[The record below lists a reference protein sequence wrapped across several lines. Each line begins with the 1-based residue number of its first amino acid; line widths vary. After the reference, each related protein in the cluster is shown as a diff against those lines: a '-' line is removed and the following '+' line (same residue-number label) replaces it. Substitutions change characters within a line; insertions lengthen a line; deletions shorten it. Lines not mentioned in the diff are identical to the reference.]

1 MPQKTNLS
9 VPPYNDDFDPSK
21 NFYRVLFRPG
31 YSIQSREL
39 TTLQSILQSQ
49 IENFGK
55 NLFKQG
61 DMVVPGE
68 IGFNNS
74 LNYVKLSS
82 VSDVASTDATGNII
96 FEKYNIKNLIGYDVK
111 GLSSGVVASVISAEV
126 SNEFENDVL
135 FVNYKTSGNA
145 NNEKTFRQGESLEV
159 IDLANSPVL
168 VVGTDGSALPTTII
182 RYDGETGERLSP
194 ITSKAMGFASAVK
207 IQEGIYFINGT
218 FVRNDEE
225 LIIIDKYYNK
235 PSCNIGFNIEES
247 IVTPEEDSS
256 LYDNAKGFSNYSAPG
271 AHRLKTELLLNSYN
285 FNQSYSSNFVKLLS
299 IKNGQVESLVKPTNY
314 NLVEEILSKRTSDE
328 SGDYVVDNFSIDLRE
343 YYQSTTNK
351 GIYPED
357 SDNIVNGKYTIPEAS
372 SKMIAGI
379 GTGKAYIKGYEIVN
393 NELKY
398 LEVDKARDT
407 FTRNNNRIKVKN
419 IPSYNVT
426 NVYNSI
432 ALNSVGQDLISY
444 PTLYLNSVFNDG
456 TLGFNNT
463 ESSTDYKQTV
473 NRRGKSFSLNDGIK
487 TLYIQLGAGKQSPTD
502 ANLNTYFINSTNLTN
517 GVDYP
522 ALWYIKT
529 RASGTSTTTTANPIE
544 IIGFNLI
551 ERPDITPNT
560 IVELTV
566 RGNKYDLQELLIE
579 YDSEDIISTSPQTAL
594 KRRKLFLTKSTAE
607 SNSDYWGYILDYN
620 EVITP
625 IVGLSKPKNFSF
637 LKKGV
642 GFNPDKDKVIS
653 KGRLSD
659 GTAAYNSI
667 FSLSYFNPVFFT
679 KIIVDTKI
687 TTGFDSGRYITG
699 ATSGAYAVVENTQ
712 NGSYTLQ
719 NSTTIFVR
727 MLSGRFID
735 GETLIDES
743 GNSLRIAKENTI
755 SHFIV
760 TNRGNGYDPNGGAR
774 LKLNGEIISTSAAEV
789 KIDTNL
795 SNSVYAIQIKDRSL
809 LSQEYLYPP
818 TVGIADITTATENT
832 TAVVE
837 PVLYRNTICYYN
849 DSDVKS
855 ISSQIGS
862 TYNFTCDVD
871 LSTNGYYNSQSV
883 TSFIFIGT
891 EGEKYLECQGFSG
904 DATQYLKQGDIVQYT
919 DINNKVIRSV
929 VQYATKPQG
938 LLKTRIYLDSAL
950 QNNVSSN
957 VLKVFT
963 KVENSNSTLLIP
975 SGSQYLKSIV
985 VSNSDSKISYF
996 SRKDFILSASSSGGT
1011 LTFRAELQ
1019 YGTQTFADYSEN
1031 NYVLTVLNNGY
1042 QNNAVTDISNGD
1054 IIYINEDWVTIQNS
1068 TDTSGL
1074 TAGTVTIDIPSTYF
1088 GTGLNYTNLKLKL
1101 SATLKTSKAL
1111 PRIKTIKRNKRITIN
1126 SSGDKIV
1133 ILRGQDF
1140 DTGDPDV
1147 FSYSDAIKI
1156 NYIYEGTS
1164 TSAPTVN
1171 DSGDLIDG
1179 KDLTD
1184 QFTFDDGQRD
1194 SFYDVS
1200 RIVLKPGYESP
1211 KGVLLVSFDYFEHSQ
1226 GDFCTVD
1233 SYLHDSGVP
1242 ITEIPQFNSS
1252 VLGKISLR
1260 DVIDFRPKVDTTST
1274 FSGFQNTSLVAQS
1287 NYSSF
1292 NGSGGIFAS
1301 TPASDDNLDYTISF
1315 SSVQYLDRIDAISLD
1330 KDGNFNVTK
1339 GNSSL
1344 NPVKPENKKDSLCL
1358 YYLYIPSYTSNIN
1371 DVKIIPVNNKRY
1383 TMKDIGKLEK
1393 RLERLENYTS
1403 LSILEQ
1409 QALNMQI
1416 RDSLGFER
1424 YKTGFVVD
1432 GFDSHY
1438 LGNLSSQDYLCSIDP
1453 QQSILRPQTVV
1464 SNVDLIE
1471 LNTTDDERK
1480 TNNYTNTNG
1489 IVTLPFSSLKS
1500 FSNKFASDT
1509 INPNPFVVL
1518 QYVGDASLNPSID
1531 QWYDDEEMPSI
1542 LNNDGSL
1549 YSVFYAKSSTKN
1561 AFNSIYNFYLTNWI
1575 GVDKVFY
1582 SKSSLNILEKDTATT
1597 SIKLSD
1603 ISSSSNISP
1612 QNTELP
1618 RNTSITN
1625 ISEKSLVTSVNL
1637 WCRTKPV
1644 YFNLSRLKPNTKLY
1658 VFVDGLEISRWVAPD
1673 YKYTSVPGNSVSF
1686 FGNEI
1691 ITDDNG
1697 NASGLILIPSG
1708 HPPVEGS
1715 EWKSDINL
1723 VEYDET
1729 YPQVNLSVGA
1739 KTIRFTSSQDD
1750 IKLTADTFAE
1760 VKYYA
1765 AGITPP
1771 SPPSITSTTP
1781 AIFKSEE
1788 GIQTTET
1795 SKTTLKPNPLSQTFK
1810 VENYTG
1816 GVFLTGVDLF
1826 VSKKSTT
1833 LPLKVYLTNT
1843 ESGKPGKYIV
1853 PGSECVKLPYTHLK
1867 IYTNGTVIITK
1878 NEMVTGEKSGAI
1890 GPIYSVFDKND
1901 IELTPSIDGEYT
1913 LESDQVYTLVLSDYN
1928 GISFV
1933 PDENLTIPSVSTYN
1947 AKNNTELQ
1955 VTIAKD
1961 SGRISSLEITNT
1973 GSNYETLSLTIESPS
1988 LPGSSTAEATGYI
2001 SDGELYDVKLNL
2013 SGSGYTSIPS
2023 IVVIGTGAGNGGA
2036 SVSAILTIDT
2046 PAVVMGIATDADST
2060 IQSVTPTTFEFE
2072 YPVYLQN
2079 NTEYTL
2085 VIETDSTDYLIWSS
2099 KLGKKDIATNEIIT
2113 QQPSLGSVFK
2123 SQNTNNW
2130 TEDIFEDIKFNLYR
2144 AKFDTTLAGTFYF
2157 TNKSLGYE
2165 KLRMDAFE
2173 TDSSQDSSATSKLFK
2188 NNNKIVK
2195 VYHDN
2200 NGFES
2205 YENSFVNFKNSLSV
2219 GGVDE
2224 SIINK
2229 TLFTVINGSNN
2240 FYYIESPSR
2249 AGSNVFAGGS
2259 NILST
2264 YNRKYETLYPQ
2275 ISTLSFSGAELDVY
2289 IRTTDILPYDSFDTS
2304 ITSYQLKDYERTFLN
2319 EEHYFTNQK
2328 VLCSDINKLKN
2339 NLSDSLLYKFIFS
2352 TSSDNLSPV
2361 IDTRNASVKLKNNI
2375 IESPTG
2381 YENRFGSRYQVLE
2394 FYPIYRMSLNGLTGT
2409 APTANQTITGSTTKS
2424 QGTIVKWDSANG
2436 KLYVKVKTD
2445 SLFYPG
2451 ETLSFG
2457 SQTLNNVTVGTSGVE
2472 FYPIN
2477 FAVGTT
2483 FTAMDSLFSPYTN
2496 KISGKIIS
2504 WDSKNRKL
2512 YILNNKQPI
2521 NDDYTSA
2528 ATVGTSF
2535 ARTTV
2540 SSQSADIF
2548 RAGDICTYQG
2558 IVSGEENYVEISK
2571 VSQTT
2576 GVSYVSDLNS
2586 KNSSSIAKYVTKE
2599 ISVEIPST
2607 CLSVRLKANALRS
2620 ENIKV
2625 YYKIR
2630 EANSQF
2636 NFADIDW
2643 REFNVGGYSDNLV
2656 VPSAVNS
2663 ISGYFEQQ
2671 ESYKE
2676 YEYTVE
2682 NLPEFTT
2689 YSIKIVMNTTDPCYV
2704 PKIQDFR
2711 CVSAL

>member
-1 MPQKTNLS
+1 
-9 VPPYNDDFDPSK
+9 
-21 NFYRVLFRPG
+21 
-31 YSIQSREL
+31 
-39 TTLQSILQSQ
+39 
-49 IENFGK
+49 
-55 NLFKQG
+55 
-61 DMVVPGE
+61 MVVPGE

-96 FEKYNIKNLIGYDVK
+96 FEKYNIKNLVGYDVR
-111 GLSSGVVASVISAEV
+111 GLSSGVVASVVAAEL
-126 SNEFENDVL
+126 SNENETDVL
-135 FVNYKTSGNA
+135 FVNYKTSGNS

-182 RYDGETGERLSP
+182 RYDGETGEKLAP
-194 ITSKAMGFASAVK
+194 ITSKAMGYASAVK
-207 IQEGIYFINGT
+207 IQEGIYFINGI
-218 FVRNDEE
+218 FVRNDED
-225 LIIIDKYYNK
+225 LIIVDKYYNK
-235 PSCNIGFNIEES
+235 PSCNVGFNIEES

-271 AHRLKTELLLNSYN
+271 AHRLKTELLLTSFV
-285 FNQSYSSNFVKLLS
+285 FNQNYSSNFVKLIS
-299 IKNGQVESLVKPTNY
+299 IKNGQVENLVKPTNY
-314 NLVEEILSKRTSDE
+314 SLIEEILSKRTSDE
-328 SGDYVVDNFSIDLRE
+328 SGDYVVDNFSINLRE

-351 GIYPED
+351 GIFPAN
-357 SDNIVNGKYTIPEAS
+357 SDNIVNNKYSITEAN

-379 GTGKAYIKGYEIVN
+379 GSGKAYIKGYEIVN

-407 FTRNNNRIKVKN
+407 FSRENNRIKIKN

-426 NVYNSI
+426 NVFNSI
-432 ALNSVGQDLISY
+432 SLNSVGEDLVAY
-444 PTLYLNSVFNDG
+444 PTLSLNSVFNDG
-456 TLGFNNT
+456 TLGFNDT
-463 ESSTDYKQTV
+463 ESSSNYKQTV
-473 NRRGKSFSLNDGIK
+473 NRRGKAFSLDDGIK
-487 TLYIQLGAGKQSPTD
+487 TIYIQLGSGKQSPSD
-502 ANLNTYFINSTNLTN
+502 SNLNTYFNPASNSTN

-529 RASGTSTTTTANPIE
+529 RGSGPASTTTANPIE
-544 IIGFNLI
+544 IIAFNTI
-551 ERPDITPNT
+551 SRPDLTPNT
-560 IVELTV
+560 LVELTV
-566 RGNKYDLQELLIE
+566 RGNKYDLQELLVE
-579 YDSEDIISTSPQTAL
+579 YDEEDVVSTAPQTAIR
-594 KRRKLFLTKSTAE
+594 RRKLFTSKSDAV
-607 SNSDYWGYILDYN
+607 SNSDYWGYIVDYN

-625 IVGLSKPKNFSF
+625 VIGLSKPKNFSF
-637 LKKGV
+637 LEKGV
-642 GFNPDKDKVIS
+642 GFNSDKDKIIS

-679 KIIVDTKI
+679 KIIVNSKI
-687 TTGFDSGRYITG
+687 TTGFESGRYITG
-699 ATSGAYAVVENTQ
+699 ATSGAYAVIENTQ
-712 NGSYTLQ
+712 NGYYTLQ
-719 NSTTIFVR
+719 NSSIIFVR

-735 GETLIDES
+735 GETIIDEG
-743 GNSLRIAKENTI
+743 GNSLQIAKENTI

-760 TNRGNGYDPNGGAR
+760 TKRGNGYNSSGSTR
-774 LKLNGEIISTSAAEV
+774 IKINGEVISSSAVEV
-789 KIDTNL
+789 KVDTNN
-795 SNSVYAIQIKDRSL
+795 SNSIYAIVIKNKDL

-818 TVGIADITTATENT
+818 TVEATDLSTATPNT
-832 TAVVE
+832 TSLIE

-849 DSDVKS
+849 DTDVKS
-855 ISSQIGS
+855 INSQIGS
-862 TYNFTCDVD
+862 SYNFTCDVES
-871 LSTNGYYNSQSV
+871 STSGYYNSDSV
-883 TSFIFIGT
+883 TDFIFIGSQ
-891 EGEKYLECQGFSG
+891 GNKYIECQGFSG
-904 DATQYLKQGDIVQYT
+904 DATQYLKQGDIIQYT

-929 VQYATKPQG
+929 VQYATNPQG
-938 LLKTRIYLDSAL
+938 LLKSRIYLDSAL

-985 VSNSDSKISYF
+985 SSDSDSKISYYL
-996 SRKDFILSASSSGGT
+996 RKDFILSSSSSGGT

-1019 YGTQTFADYSEN
+1019 YGTQTFANYSEN
-1031 NYVLTVLNNGY
+1031 NFILTVLNNGY
-1042 QNNAVTDISNGD
+1042 QSGAVTDISNGD
-1054 IIYINEDWVTIQNS
+1054 IIYINKDWVTIQNS

-1074 TAGTVTIDIPSTYF
+1074 TAGTVTIDIPSSYF

-1101 SATLKTSKAL
+1101 SATLKTAKAL
-1111 PRIKTIKRNKRITIN
+1111 PRIKTVKKNKRITIN
-1126 SSGDKIV
+1126 SSGDKII

-1156 NYIYEGTS
+1156 NYIYEGTT

-1171 DSGDLIDG
+1171 DNGDLIDG
-1179 KDLTD
+1179 KDLTQ

-1200 RIVLKPGYESP
+1200 RIVLKPGYDSP

-1233 SYLHDSGVP
+1233 SYLHDAGVP
-1242 ITEIPQFNSS
+1242 ITQIPEFNSS
-1252 VLGKISLR
+1252 VLGKVSLR
-1260 DVIDFRPKVDTTST
+1260 DVIDFRPKVDTTSI
-1274 FSGFQNTSLVAQS
+1274 FSGFQNSSLVAQP

-1292 NGSGGIFAS
+1292 NGSGGVFSS
-1301 TPASDDNLDYTISF
+1301 TPAPDDNLDYTITF
-1315 SSVQYLDRIDAISLD
+1315 SSVQYLDRIDSIDLD
-1330 KDGNFNVTK
+1330 KDGNFSVTK

-1344 NPVKPENKKDSLCL
+1344 NPVKPESKKDSLCL
-1358 YYLYIPSYTSNIN
+1358 YYLYIPSYTNDIN

-1403 LSILEQ
+1403 LSALEQ

-1416 RDSLGFER
+1416 RDSLGFEK

-1432 GFDSHY
+1432 TFDSHT

-1453 QQSILRPQTVV
+1453 QQSVLRPQAVV
-1464 SNVDLIE
+1464 SSVDLLE
-1471 LNTTDDERK
+1471 LNTTEDERK
-1480 TNNYTNTNG
+1480 TNNYKNSNG
-1489 IVTLPFSSLKS
+1489 IVTLPFTNLKS

-1509 INPNPFVVL
+1509 INPNPFIVL
-1518 QYVGDASLNPSID
+1518 QYVGDASLTPSLD
-1531 QWYDDEEMPSI
+1531 QWYDDEQSPSI
-1542 LNNDGSL
+1542 LNNDSSL

-1582 SKSSLNILEKDTATT
+1582 TKSSLNTLSKDTATT
-1597 SIKLSD
+1597 TVKIADVST
-1603 ISSSSNISP
+1603 SSNISP

-1618 RNTSITN
+1618 RNVNIAN
-1625 ISEKSLVTSVNL
+1625 ISERSIVTSVNL

-1644 YFNLSRLKPNTKLY
+1644 YFKVSRLKPNTKLY
-1658 VFVDGLEISRWVAPD
+1658 VFVDGIDIGRWCAPD
-1673 YKYTSVPGNSVSF
+1673 YKFTSIPGNSISF

-1697 NASGLILIPSG
+1697 NASGLILIPNG
-1708 HPPVEGS
+1708 HPPVEGL

-1723 VEYDET
+1723 IEYDTT
-1729 YPQVNLSVGA
+1729 YPQVNLSIGT
-1739 KTIRFTSSQDD
+1739 KTIRFTSSKDD
-1750 IKLTADTFAE
+1750 IKLTADTFSE

-1765 AGITPP
+1765 TGIVPP
-1771 SPPSITSTTP
+1771 SPPTISSTVP

-1795 SKTTLKPNPLSQTFK
+1795 SKSTLKPNPLSQTFRI
-1810 VENYTG
+1810 ENYTG

-1826 VSKKSTT
+1826 FSKKSTT
-1833 LPLKVYLTNT
+1833 LPIRVYLANT
-1843 ESGKPGKYIV
+1843 ESGTPGKYII
-1853 PGSECVKLPYTHLK
+1853 PGSESVKFPYTHLR
-1867 IYTNGTVIITK
+1867 IYTNGTVVINK
-1878 NEMVTGEKSGAI
+1878 NETVTGEKSGAI
-1890 GPIYSVFDKND
+1890 GPIYSVFDKNR
-1901 IELTPSIDGEYT
+1901 IELTASVDGEYT
-1913 LESDQVYTLVLSDYN
+1913 LEADQVYTLVLSDYN

-1933 PDENLTIPSVSTYN
+1933 QDEILTIPSVVSYN
-1947 AKNNTELQ
+1947 ARNNTELQ
-1955 VTIAKD
+1955 VKIAKD
-1961 SGRISSLEITNT
+1961 SGRISSLKITDT

-1988 LPGSSTAEATGYI
+1988 LPGGSTAEASAYI
-2001 SDGELYDVKLNL
+2001 SGGELYDVKLDL

-2023 IVVIGTGAGNGGA
+2023 VVVTGSGAGNGGA
-2036 SVSAILTIDT
+2036 SISAMLTIDT
-2046 PAVVMGIATDADST
+2046 PAVIMGVATDQNSNVP
-2060 IQSVTPTTFEFE
+2060 SVTPTRFEFDH
-2072 YPVYLQN
+2072 PVYLQN
-2079 NTEYTL
+2079 NNEYTL
-2085 VIETDSTDYLIWSS
+2085 VIETDSTDYLLWSS
-2099 KLGKKDIATNEIIT
+2099 KLGKNDIATNEIIT
-2113 QQPSLGSVFK
+2113 QQPLLGSVFK
-2123 SQNTNNW
+2123 SQNINNW
-2130 TEDIFEDIKFNLYR
+2130 TEDIFEDIKFTIYR
-2144 AKFDTTLAGTFYF
+2144 AKFDTTNAGTFYF
-2157 TNKSLGYE
+2157 TNTPLGYE
-2165 KLRMDAFE
+2165 KLRANSFE
-2173 TDSSQDSSATSKLFK
+2173 TDSSQDSSATSKLFR

-2195 VYHDN
+2195 VYHEN

-2205 YENSFVNFKNSLSV
+2205 SGNSFVYFNNSESV
-2219 GGVDE
+2219 AGIDE
-2224 SIINK
+2224 SVING
-2229 TLFTVINGSNN
+2229 TLFEIINGSNN
-2240 FYYIESPSR
+2240 YYHIETTTR

-2259 NILST
+2259 KILAS
-2264 YNRKYETLYPQ
+2264 YNRKYETLFPQ
-2275 ISTLSFSGAELDVY
+2275 ISTLSFSGTELNAY
-2289 IRTTDILPYDSFDTS
+2289 IRTTDILPYDSYDTS
-2304 ITSYQLKDYERTFLN
+2304 IVSYELTDYERTFLN

-2339 NLSDSLLYKFIFS
+2339 NLTDSLTYKIIITS
-2352 TSSDNLSPV
+2352 SSDNLSPV
-2361 IDTRNASVKLKNNI
+2361 IDTRNCSVKVKNNI
-2375 IESPTG
+2375 IENPTG
-2381 YENRFGSRYQVLE
+2381 YEDRFGSRYQVLE
-2394 FYPIYRMSLNGLTGT
+2394 FYPVYRMSLSGLSGV
-2409 APTANQTITGSTTKS
+2409 APTADQTVTGATTKA
-2424 QGTIVKWDSANG
+2424 QGTVVKWDAANG
-2436 KLYVKVKTD
+2436 KLYVKMKTQ
-2445 SLFYPG
+2445 SLFFPE
-2451 ETLSFG
+2451 ETLSFS
-2457 SQTLNNVTVGTSGVE
+2457 SQPALSPTVGILGVE

-2483 FTAMDSLFSPYTN
+2483 FTAMDSLFNPYTN
-2496 KISGKIIS
+2496 KISGKIVS

-2528 ATVGTSF
+2528 ASVGTAF

-2540 SSQSADIF
+2540 SSQAADIF
-2548 RAGDICTYQG
+2548 RSGDICTYQG
-2558 IVSGEENYVEISK
+2558 ITAGEEKYVEISR
-2571 VSQTT
+2571 VGQTT
-2576 GVSYVSDLNS
+2576 GISYVSDLNS

-2599 ISVEIPST
+2599 ISIEIPST

-2643 REFNVGGYSDNLV
+2643 REFNTGGYSDNLV
-2656 VPSAVNS
+2656 VPSAINS

-2676 YEYTVE
+2676 YEYTIE

-2689 YSIKIVMNTTDPCYV
+2689 YSIKIVMNSTDPCYV